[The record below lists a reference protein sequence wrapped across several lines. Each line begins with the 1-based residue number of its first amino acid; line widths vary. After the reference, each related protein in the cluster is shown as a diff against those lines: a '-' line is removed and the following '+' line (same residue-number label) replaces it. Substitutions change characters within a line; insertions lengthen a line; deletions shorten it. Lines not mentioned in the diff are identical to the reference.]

1 MKLQQK
7 DKQMIKALGTPIK
20 LLQTTQCG
28 QRWHM
33 NSGKEQGLA
42 NYYGKI
48 KSWWR
53 EIVLKNVWNKL
64 RSMHNVNVW

>member
-1 MKLQQK
+1 
-7 DKQMIKALGTPIK
+7 
-20 LLQTTQCG
+20 LQTTQCG

-33 NSGKEQGLA
+33 NSGKEQGLT

>member
-33 NSGKEQGLA
+33 NSGKEQGLT

-48 KSWWR
+48 KS
-53 EIVLKNVWNKL
+53 
-64 RSMHNVNVW
+64 